1 MTIPGLWEKFSEYGI
16 EDQRLPIRVYARQ
29 FYKEKARHLRV
40 GIDVYQWIF
49 ELTQVPSQYKGDVAS
64 IRDDKVILNFCSRIR
79 ELIKLH
85 ISFVFVFDGRY
96 KTHKR
101 RWGDVLY
108 TDDDYY
114 VEYLETNEE
123 IQQSGLYD
131 EPGAKI
137 VYLIKNLL
145 HLWNISYVQAPG
157 EAEIELARL
166 NDCGVIDAIISND
179 ADGFVYGAQIILKN
193 FSRWVA
199 DAPATQANI
208 DRQEPE
214 FYVTPYRMSKIEE
227 VLGLDR
233 DRMVFLT
240 CINGSDFS
248 QGISGL
254 GITRCIALAQVGSKI
269 ESAVD
274 FAEELKQIYVAVGK
288 EKLLGLVP
296 FSKNERDKK
305 LSNLNKLLQ
314 ESLARNSK
322 TYFGRK
328 FNGTVSF
335 PSDYYFM
342 IHFYPY
348 LCPEI
353 YAFRKYETNCV
364 DSHPS
369 TIRLSTLPQPNS
381 LKLHDESIKLRRRGS
396 LWTTVHD
403 SRPSEDALQGD
414 ESTVAWFEKPNFREM
429 CDIRLPV
436 QRSTR
441 DFLVEHLAECYMLRV
456 IHNLDYFKNAEIF
469 VNMYKK
475 AQFPLKRRADEY
487 YVPIWSEEQ
496 YQVKYNRE
504 LVFGRFLKE
513 GELYDENYRLI
524 DHSEQ
529 KLDST
534 WVPKYLLE
542 LSSHGRRLIE
552 QYEIKA
558 TENKSPR
565 KSPRKSPKKS
575 PKRQLSTLDNLL
587 RSPIKRKLDP
597 GKERSQSSSP
607 LKSKP
612 NLSYESAD
620 EDSDILESPTKR
632 RSRLDVDVSGLRTS
646 LFKSPDTKQNTPTID
661 LTTPPKEVKDT
672 VEKNLQNT
680 SVLFLDTTDDE
691 TDKLENDIEMF
702 FKK

>member
-131 EPGAKI
+131 EPRAKI

-269 ESAVD
+269 ESAID

-558 TENKSPR
+558 TEKKSPR

>member
-269 ESAVD
+269 ESAID

-403 SRPSEDALQGD
+403 SRLSEDALQGD

-475 AQFPLKRRADEY
+475 AQFPLKRRADED

-558 TENKSPR
+558 TEKKSPR

>member
-123 IQQSGLYD
+123 IQQSGSYD

-269 ESAVD
+269 ESAID

-558 TENKSPR
+558 TEKKSPR

-672 VEKNLQNT
+672 VEKKLQNT

>member
-558 TENKSPR
+558 TEKKSPR

>member
-269 ESAVD
+269 ESAID

-558 TENKSPR
+558 TEKKSPR

>member
-208 DRQEPE
+208 ERQEPE

-269 ESAVD
+269 ESAID

-558 TENKSPR
+558 TEKKSPR

>member
-1 MTIPGLWEKFSEYGI
+1 MTIPGLWEKFTEYGI

-29 FYKEKARHLRV
+29 FYKKNARHLRV

-64 IRDDKVILNFCSRIR
+64 IGDEKVILNFCSRIR
-79 ELIKLH
+79 ELIRLH

-101 RWGDVLY
+101 RWGEVLY
-108 TDDDYY
+108 SDDDYY
-114 VEYLETNEE
+114 AEYIETNEQ
-123 IQQSGLYD
+123 IRQSGLCE

-137 VYLIKNLL
+137 VYLIKKLL
-145 HLWNISYVQAPG
+145 QLWNIGYVQAPG

-179 ADGFVYGAQIILKN
+179 ADGFVYGAQTVLKN

-199 DAPATQANI
+199 DAPATQANLE
-208 DRQEPE
+208 RQEPE

-227 VLGLDR
+227 ILGLDR

-248 QGISGL
+248 QGVSGL

-269 ESAVD
+269 ESEID
-274 FAEELKQIYVAVGK
+274 FAKELRQIYVAEGRQRM
-288 EKLLGLVP
+288 LGLVP
-296 FSKNERDKK
+296 FSKNEREKK
-305 LSNLNKLLQ
+305 LSNLNVLLQ
-314 ESLARNSK
+314 ESLMQNSK
-322 TYFGRK
+322 AYFGRR

-348 LCPEI
+348 FCPEI
-353 YAFRKYETNCV
+353 YAFRKFETNCV

-369 TIRLSTLPQPNS
+369 LIRLSTLPQPNS
-381 LKLHDESIKLRRRGS
+381 LKIYDDKIKLKRRGS
-396 LWTTVHD
+396 LWTTVYDNH
-403 SRPSEDALQGD
+403 PSEDVIHGD
-414 ESTVAWFEKPNFREM
+414 ESTIAWFEKPNFREM
-429 CDIRLPV
+429 CNLRLPL

-456 IHNLDYFKNAEIF
+456 IHNLDYFTNTEIF
-469 VNMYKK
+469 VNMYKE

-542 LSSHGRRLIE
+542 LSPDGQKLIE

-558 TENKSPR
+558 AQKKSPR

-597 GKERSQSSSP
+597 GKERSRSSSP
-607 LKSKP
+607 LKNKP
-612 NLSYESAD
+612 NLSYESPD
-620 EDSDILESPTKR
+620 EESDILESPTKR

-646 LFKSPDTKQNTPTID
+646 LFRSPDAKQNAPTID
-661 LTTPPKEVKDT
+661 LTTPPKEVKENT
-672 VEKNLQNT
+672 GKNP
-680 SVLFLDTTDDE
+680 LDTSILSLDTSDDE
-691 TDKLENDIEMF
+691 TDKLEKDIETF

>member
-123 IQQSGLYD
+123 IQQSGSYD

-269 ESAVD
+269 ESAID

-558 TENKSPR
+558 TEKKSPR